1 LSSKVEN
8 PAVSSVHCNR
18 ISESVILLRPRREC
32 VREILQHRERK
43 FVGGRVGLDFY
54 TTSPAFLEEFL
65 SVIRIG
71 NALQG
76 GTFHPKLYLFET
88 ADRLCAASV
97 WPAYSKSCVPCAG
110 VCLPWSSC

>member
-1 LSSKVEN
+1 
-8 PAVSSVHCNR
+8 
-18 ISESVILLRPRREC
+18 
-32 VREILQHRERK
+32 
-43 FVGGRVGLDFY
+43 VGLDFY

-88 ADRLCAASV
+88 ADRFC
-97 WPAYSKSCVPCAG
+97 
-110 VCLPWSSC
+110 CLMGSSNFTCGGIWR